1 MRKQA
6 TYREWMTK
14 AEFKRLTVKGK
25 AAEVNLFALVD
36 ETIRVAWNRAIRA
49 ASETAMKIGPNG
61 MGQKLSISQQERVRL
76 AILKL
81 LRPVPKKSKSRR
93 T

>member
-6 TYREWMTK
+6 TGREWMTK

-49 ASETAMKIGPNG
+49 ASETATRVGPNG
-61 MGQKLSISQQERVRL
+61 MGQKLPIYQQERVRS

-81 LRPVPKKSKSRR
+81 LKPVPKR
-93 T
+93 